1 MLVRLVA
8 AFSAIILL
16 CLGLAGATFVY
27 LLQPYQT
34 QQAMDRLAALALP
47 LAIQVRILEYQGSTQ
62 PEIAAYLDD
71 QAQALGVRILLVRE
85 VTQVVVH
92 DTEEKLAGS
101 RLVFAGAPHQVPS
114 VIQGTVTQGTIDAS
128 GEGSV
133 TIVSVTSARPPTRRR
148 PDGTLPQY
156 TVALAALG
164 SSLASE
170 WLQVLPRLGTAGL
183 ISLLASVAVAGLLA
197 RSISRPLARI
207 TEASAAMARGDYNQR
222 IEHHGRDEI
231 AQLAATFNVMAE
243 QVARSNRALRD
254 FLADASHELRTPLTT
269 IEGFSQAILDGTAST
284 PEAIQE
290 SARIINEDA
299 IRMERIVADLSYLSK
314 VQSGQIAMEP
324 RPVDL
329 IELIDGA
336 IKRAQR
342 RAPAQNITVRLPAG
356 RMQVMADPGRIE
368 QVLDNLLSNAINHT
382 PVGGRI
388 TVSADIVG
396 RETRIRVHN
405 TGSYVPPEDRE
416 RIFQRFFHGDTAGAG
431 TGLGLAIASEIA
443 RRHGG
448 RIDLESS
455 QTQGTTFDL
464 VLPSSVAP
472 APSAP
477 RSAVR
482 SAV

>member
-8 AFSAIILL
+8 AFSIVILL

-27 LLQPYQT
+27 LLQPHQS
-34 QQAMDRLAALALP
+34 QQAMDRLAGLALP
-47 LAIQVRILEYQGSTQ
+47 IAIQVRILEYQGATQ
-62 PEIAAYLDD
+62 PEIAAYLEE
-71 QAQALGVRILLVRE
+71 QAEALKVRILLVRE
-85 VTQVVVH
+85 DTQVVVH
-92 DTEEKLAGS
+92 DTEEKLVGS
-101 RLVFAGAPHQVPS
+101 RLVLEGVTPRVPN
-114 VIQGTVTQGTIDAS
+114 VIQGTMDVP

-133 TIVSVTSARPPTRRR
+133 AIASVASSRQPTRRR
-148 PDGTLPQY
+148 PDGAPPQY

-170 WLQVLPRLGTAGL
+170 WLQVLPRLGTAAL
-183 ISLLASVAVAGLLA
+183 ISLLASVAVAGILA
-197 RSISRPLARI
+197 RSISRPLAQI
-207 TEASAAMARGDYNQR
+207 TDASAAMARGDYNQR
-222 IEHHGRDEI
+222 IEHRGRDEI

-284 PEAIQE
+284 PEAIRE

-299 IRMERIVADLSYLSK
+299 IRMERIVDDLSYLSK
-314 VQSGQIAMEP
+314 VQSGQIVMEP

-329 IELIDGA
+329 VEIIDGA

-342 RAPAQNITVRLPAG
+342 RAPGQNITVRLPAG
-356 RMQVMADPGRIE
+356 RMQVMADSGRIE

-382 PVGGRI
+382 PAGGRI

-416 RIFQRFFHGDTAGAG
+416 RIFQRFFHGNEAGAG

-443 RRHGG
+443 SRHGG

-455 QTQGTTFDL
+455 PTQGTTFDL

-472 APSAP
+472 PPSVP